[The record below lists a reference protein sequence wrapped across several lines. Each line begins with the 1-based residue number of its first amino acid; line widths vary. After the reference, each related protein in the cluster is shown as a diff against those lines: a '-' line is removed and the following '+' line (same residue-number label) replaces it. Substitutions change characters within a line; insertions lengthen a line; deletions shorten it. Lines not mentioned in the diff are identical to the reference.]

1 MSILV
6 TGAQGQV
13 GYELLIRRGDLP
25 VVGLGR
31 TELDLTD
38 AIAIDNAFAV
48 YTPRIV
54 INAAAY
60 TAVDKAESDIAAAYA
75 VNRDAP
81 GYLAAACARTG
92 AALLH
97 LSTDYVF
104 NGNAIGPIPVDAPA
118 APLGVYGDSKWQG
131 ECLIREGLNE
141 HLIMRVAWVF
151 GAHGNNFVKTMLR
164 LGRERDELRV
174 VADQRGGPTPAAAI
188 AECLHELAQ
197 RYLAGG
203 TLPWGTYHYC
213 GQPETSWHGF
223 AEAIFIR
230 AVAKGLLPCLP
241 RVHAITSADYPTPA
255 RRPTNSMLDCTGLTV
270 LGIASPDWRAGL
282 DAVLEALSA

>member
-13 GYELLIRRGDLP
+13 GYEILIRRGDLP

-38 AIAIDNAFAV
+38 AAAIDSVFAA
-48 YTPRIV
+48 YTPRVV

-60 TAVDKAESDIAAAYA
+60 TAVDKAENDGAAAYA
-75 VNRDAP
+75 VNRDGP

-104 NGNAIGPIPVDAPA
+104 DGNATGPIPVDAPA

-131 ECLIREGLNE
+131 ECLIREILPE
-141 HLIMRVAWVF
+141 HLIVRVAWVF

-188 AECLHELAQ
+188 AECLLELAQ
-197 RYLAGG
+197 RHLVSRV
-203 TLPWGTYHYC
+203 LPWGTYHYC
-213 GQPETSWHGF
+213 GQPETTWHGF
-223 AEAIFIR
+223 AEAIFAR
-230 AVAKGLLPCLP
+230 AFAKGLLPRLP
-241 RVHAITSADYPTPA
+241 YVHAITSADYPTPA
-255 RRPTNSMLDCTGLTV
+255 RRPMNSMLDCTGLGV
-270 LGIASPDWRAGL
+270 LGIAPPDWRTGL
-282 DAVLEALSA
+282 DAVLDALSP